1 MPYRPLPKP
10 PIAGDVVG
18 FLVMTTDA
26 DPPPARWILRAHWS
40 EHEPRCDLYL
50 LDAPDPRYMPADSRV
65 GDRLVRYD
73 MRDVV
78 LRTQNL
84 CFHGPASLPVSRYRL
99 RSLYRVGGTV
109 AICTVLPPERARK
122 CHNLLFFVLQ
132 SFVKKYTIK

>member
-18 FLVMTTDA
+18 FLVMTTNA

-65 GDRLVRYD
+65 GDRLVA
-73 MRDVV
+73 
-78 LRTQNL
+78 LRED
-84 CFHGPASLPVSRYRL
+84 ASPRHEAGYRL
-99 RSLYRVGGTV
+99 ELRDDPRAAV
-109 AICTVLPPERARK
+109 AECVAVDGELTGWRLHEASPADALALTVLHGFVEPELSK
-122 CHNLLFFVLQ
+122 NGLQ
-132 SFVKKYTIK
+132 